1 MEFLAIIIIGVALT
15 TTGIINPKSKEP
27 KDAAEAP
34 QTEIATTVVQESKLE
49 PEPEPVPEPAKEP
62 EPEPVPEPAK
72 EPEPE
77 PVPEPAKEPELKQE
91 EPKEEVNAEQ
101 TQIQD
106 AKPEEEEVILTQEE
120 TTEVNEDKGI
130 SMLNIIL
137 YILGAIAVIAGGIYF
152 FMRRE
157 SGQSAADIARSQSQE
172 STPEPQVEEPSQEE
186 TYSESEPNPEQPA
199 QEEIQTEST
208 QEEATSDNIDN
219 SSSNDDENNN
229 R

>member
-34 QTEIATTVVQESKLE
+34 QTEIATTVVQESKL
-49 PEPEPVPEPAKEP
+49 EP

-172 STPEPQVEEPSQEE
+172 SSPEPQVEEPSQEE